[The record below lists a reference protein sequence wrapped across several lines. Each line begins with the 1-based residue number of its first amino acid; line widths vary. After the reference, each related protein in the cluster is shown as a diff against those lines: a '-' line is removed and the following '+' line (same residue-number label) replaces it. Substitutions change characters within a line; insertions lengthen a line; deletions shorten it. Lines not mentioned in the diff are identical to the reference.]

1 MSSLVYFNICNQL
14 SLAEAAQNPIPNACI
29 AISKNRIVSSSYTR
43 KIENAAY
50 CKILDNINV
59 KWETAKNEATNK
71 KLGLDKKPPLS
82 RPSSGIKQPVAK
94 TEEKKEEWMKAK
106 SKTEAVELFMGTSE
120 FRKMYLDYCN
130 DNLILCEDDICNSD
144 VSLNECVLF
153 ITYLPIKISS
163 CDALLRK
170 GIREIHYCMKMAHEK
185 TVIDYLS
192 KHISVVYEK
201 VG

>member
-1 MSSLVYFNICNQL
+1 MTSHIYFNICNQL
-14 SLAEAAQNPIPNACI
+14 SLSDNSQIPLPNACI

-50 CKILDNINV
+50 CKILDNINA
-59 KWETAKNEATNK
+59 KWETAKTEAANK
-71 KLGLDKKPPLS
+71 KLGLDKKPALS

-106 SKTEAVELFMGTSE
+106 SKPEAIEMFMATPE
-120 FRKMYLDYCN
+120 FRKMYLDYSN

-144 VSLNECVLF
+144 VNLNDTVLF
-153 ITYLPIKISS
+153 MNFLPLKISS
-163 CDALLRK
+163 CDALIRK
-170 GIREIHYCMKMAHEK
+170 GIREIHYCNKTPYEK
-185 TVIDYLS
+185 TIIDYLS

-201 VG
+201 Y